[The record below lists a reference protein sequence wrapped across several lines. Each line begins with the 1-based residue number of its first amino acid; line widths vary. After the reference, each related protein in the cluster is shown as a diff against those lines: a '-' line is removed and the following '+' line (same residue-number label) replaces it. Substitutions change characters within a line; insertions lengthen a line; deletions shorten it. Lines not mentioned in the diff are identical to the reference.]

1 MEVQQL
7 LELLNKE
14 KENNLSEQERQK
26 LEDWYNSLN
35 TGTTSFTEDDPNNL
49 ELSEQ
54 MLLEFREK
62 WLKPAGLVHKI
73 SFIQKIM
80 RAAAI
85 VIGISLIGAVYLLF
99 FNKPK
104 QETVARQ
111 YQKFKSDVA
120 PPANTKAVLT
130 LADGSKISLDSIS
143 NGTLAVQGKMNVIKQ
158 ADGLI
163 AYQGSAAGT
172 VSYNTLTVPRGSKP
186 MKLLLADGSQ
196 VWLNVAS
203 SITYPTT
210 FAGKERRVKI
220 NGEAYFEVAKNPG
233 MPFYV
238 THEDMNVKVL
248 GTHFNVNTYD
258 DEKEIKIT
266 LLEGSVHVSKGNE
279 NSVLKPG
286 QQAEVNNS
294 SSEIPGIKVL
304 HDVNAEE
311 VMAWKNGRFYFDGTD
326 IKIIMR
332 QIEKWYNV
340 DVEFHS
346 DIKYSFVANI
356 SRTKNVSELLKILQL
371 TDLVHF
377 EINGNKIIV
386 MK

>member
-1 MEVQQL
+1 MEIQQL
-7 LELLNKE
+7 LELLNKD
-14 KENNLSEQERQK
+14 KENNLSEQERRE

-35 TGTTSFTEDDPNNL
+35 AGTIAFTENDLNNS
-49 ELSEQ
+49 ELPEQ
-54 MLLEFREK
+54 MLLEFRQK
-62 WLKPAGLVHKI
+62 WLKPAAPVHKI
-73 SFIQKIM
+73 NFTQKIM

-85 VIGISLIGAVYLLF
+85 IIGISLIGAVYLLF

-104 QETVARQ
+104 QETVASQ

-130 LADGSKISLDSIS
+130 LADGSRISLDSIS
-143 NGTLAVQGKMNVIKQ
+143 NGTLAVQGKMNVVKQ

-163 AYQGSAAGT
+163 VYQGAAAKTIG
-172 VSYNTLTVPRGSKP
+172 YNTLTVPKGSKP
-186 MKLLLADGSQ
+186 MKLLLVDGSQ

-203 SITYPTT
+203 SITYPTAFT
-210 FAGKERRVKI
+210 GKERRVKI

-238 THEDMNVKVL
+238 THQDVNVKVL

-266 LLEGSVHVSKGNE
+266 LLEGAVHVSKGNE

-294 SSEIPGIKVL
+294 SSDAGIKVL
-304 HDVNAEE
+304 NDVNEEE
-311 VMAWKNGRFYFDGTD
+311 VMAWKNGRFYFNGAD
-326 IKIIMR
+326 IKTIMR

-356 SRTKNVSELLKILQL
+356 SRTKNVSELLNILQL

-386 MK
+386 IK